1 MKKTVRIA
9 TIVVVVLIAVLLVAP
24 TLLRGKIERIVR
36 READSALVAK
46 LDFVRLDISLLR
58 HFPNASLELKGLTLV
73 GTGAFAGDTI
83 VAAKRISVV
92 VAPLSLLGDE
102 GLVVK
107 KILLDAPAVHGRKTA
122 DGAVNWDVA
131 KPSQEPEAPSEDEPQ
146 DEAPSTFRLAV
157 RDFRIVDA
165 AIRYED
171 DSTKVVFA
179 TTPLSLRLRGDLS
192 AGRSDLDLHLE
203 AGGVRFVS
211 GGIPMLRD
219 VEAELEASI
228 EADLEHGRYTFAEN
242 TLRLNAVEVGLD
254 GWVETG
260 DGVVAMDLA
269 AGCDAVKFREL
280 LSLVPAF
287 YTREFRNLTA
297 TGELA
302 MSLWARGELRD
313 ATVPAFG
320 LDVKVSDGGF
330 RYASLPKSVTGIEVA
345 LSVTNPGGPLDATV
359 VDLSRFG
366 MKMAGNAV
374 SATFRATNLVS
385 DPAFRAAVAGRVDLG
400 SVREVYPLDKEV
412 ELAGT
417 IKADLKAEGRMSD
430 IEKGRYERVDAAGT
444 CVVEGLGLHAA
455 SLTDLRIRRM
465 AATVTPA
472 ALTLGEFGAT
482 AGRSDLSATGQL
494 TGYLGYL
501 LRGATLSGRLYVK
514 SELLDLNELL
524 AALPT
529 ADAAEAPDAAAESD
543 AAAAPAGEAGAPQIP
558 RNLDLAFKADLHK
571 VLLQGMTI
579 DSFTGEIRAADGTL
593 TLQRLAMGLFG
604 GKVAASGRYATAADP
619 QHPALDLKAEFAG
632 ASFRRTFEELDMVRK
647 LVPIFAETGGDYSLS
662 LDLRTRLDAAMA
674 PDLQTLDASGE
685 IRSANIRVERIAA
698 LDALAKALGD
708 DALRRI
714 EAKDVAIRFAVR
726 EGRLAT
732 QPFDLKM
739 GGIAMNLAGSTGLDG
754 TIDYQ
759 AKVSLPASATGGVLQ
774 RIGVHIGGT
783 FSAPKI
789 TLGVKEAAEEAVK
802 GIVDREIEKLTGSES
817 LAAEVEKQAERLR
830 AEAKAAGEKLVAAAE
845 QQRAK
850 LVEGAAA
857 KGALAKAAAEK
868 AGDKLVAEARKQ
880 AAKLETEAERQIEKL
895 SAKQAE

>member
-9 TIVVVVLIAVLLVAP
+9 TIVVVVLIAVLLAAP

-36 READSALVAK
+36 READAALVAK
-46 LDFVRLDISLLR
+46 LDFARLDISLLR
-58 HFPNASLELKGLTLV
+58 HFPNASLELKGLTL
-73 GTGAFAGDTI
+73 TGADAFAGDTI
-83 VAAKRISVV
+83 VAARRISVV

-107 KILLDAPAVHGRKTA
+107 KILFDAPAVHARKTA
-122 DGAVNWDVA
+122 DGAVNWDVV
-131 KPSQEPEAPSEDEPQ
+131 KPSQEPEESPEEASQGDDPS
-146 DEAPSTFRLAV
+146 SFRLAV

-171 DSTKVVFA
+171 DSTKVAFA
-179 TTPLSLRLRGDLS
+179 TAPLSLRLRGDLS

-203 AGGVRFVS
+203 AEGVRFVS

-219 VEAELEASI
+219 VEAELKASI
-228 EADLEHGRYTFAEN
+228 EADPQRGRYAFAEN

-254 GWVETG
+254 GWIETG
-260 DGVVAMDLA
+260 DGVVKMDLT

-320 LDVKVSDGGF
+320 LDVAVTDGGF
-330 RYASLPKSVTGIEVA
+330 RYASLPKSVTDIEVA
-345 LSVTNPGGPLDATV
+345 LSVTNPGGSLDATV

-366 MKMAGNAV
+366 MKMADNAV
-374 SATFRATNLVS
+374 SATFRAANLVS
-385 DPAFRAAVAGRVDLG
+385 DPAFRASVAGRVDLG
-400 SVREVYPLDKEV
+400 SVREVYPLEKGV
-412 ELAGT
+412 ELGGLVT
-417 IKADLKAEGRMSD
+417 ADLKAEGRMSD
-430 IEKGRYERVDAAGT
+430 IDKGRYERMKASGT
-444 CVVEGLGLHAA
+444 CIVEGVGLSVAG
-455 SLTDLRIRRM
+455 LPDLRIRRM

-482 AGRSDLSATGQL
+482 AGRSDLSATGRL

-501 LRGATLSGRLYVK
+501 LRGAPLSGRLYVK
-514 SELLDLNELL
+514 SDLLDLNELL
-524 AALPT
+524 AMLPASED
-529 ADAAEAPDAAAESD
+529 ADSGADPEQKAAPS
-543 AAAAPAGEAGAPQIP
+543 PAGEAAAPEIP

-579 DSFTGEIRAADGTL
+579 DDFTGEIRAADGAL

-619 QHPALDLKAEFAG
+619 QRPALDLKAEFAG

-662 LDLRTRLDAAMA
+662 LDLRTRLDATMA
-674 PDLQTLDASGE
+674 PDLRTLDASGE

-714 EAKDVAIRFAVR
+714 EAKDVAIRFTVR

-739 GGIAMNLAGSTGLDG
+739 GAVAMNLAGSTGLDG

-759 AKVSLPASATGGVLQ
+759 AKVSLPAAATGGVLQ
-774 RIGVHIGGT
+774 RIGVRIGGT
-783 FSAPKI
+783 FAAPKI
-789 TLGVKEAAEEAVK
+789 TLGVREAAEEAVK
-802 GIVDREIEKLTGSES
+802 NIVDREIEKLTGSES

-830 AEAKAAGEKLVAAAE
+830 AEARRAGEKLVAAAE
-845 QQRAK
+845 EQRAG
-850 LVEGAAA
+850 LVEAAAA
-857 KGALAKAAAEK
+857 KGALAKIAAEK
-868 AGDKLVAEARKQ
+868 AGDKLVSEARKL
-880 AAKLETEAERQIEKL
+880 ADKLATEAERQIGKL
-895 SAKQAE
+895 AAKEAE

>member
-1 MKKTVRIA
+1 MKKTVGIA
-9 TIVVVVLIAVLLVAP
+9 TIVAVVLIAVLLAAP

-46 LDFVRLDISLLR
+46 LDFARLDISLLR
-58 HFPNASLELKGLTLV
+58 HFPNASLELKGLTLI

-107 KILLDAPAVHGRKTA
+107 KIQLDAPAVHGRKTA
-122 DGAVNWDVA
+122 DGAVNWDVV
-131 KPSQEPEAPSEDEPQ
+131 KPSEEPEAPSEDEPQ
-146 DEAPSTFRLAV
+146 DEGPSTFRLAV

-171 DSTKVVFA
+171 DSTKVAFA

-192 AGRSDLDLHLE
+192 AARSDLDLHLE

-211 GGIPMLRD
+211 GGIPLLRD
-219 VEAELEASI
+219 VEAELKASI
-228 EADLEHGRYTFAEN
+228 EADSERGRYTFAEN

-254 GWVETG
+254 GWIETG
-260 DGVVAMDLA
+260 DDVVAMDLA

-297 TGELA
+297 SGELA

-320 LDVKVSDGGF
+320 VEVKVSDGGF
-330 RYASLPKSVTGIEVA
+330 RYASLPKSVTDIEIA
-345 LSVTNPGGPLDATV
+345 LSVANPGGSLDATV

-385 DPAFRAAVAGRVDLG
+385 DPAFRAAVAGRVDLA
-400 SVREVYPLDKEV
+400 SVREVYPLDEGIG
-412 ELAGT
+412 LSGT
-417 IKADLKAEGRMSD
+417 IRADLKAGGRMSD
-430 IEKGRYERVDAAGT
+430 IEKGRYERMDAAGT
-444 CVVEGLGLHAA
+444 CIVEGLGLNIA
-455 SLTDLRIRRM
+455 SLPDLRIRRM

-472 ALTLGEFGAT
+472 ALTLGEFGAS

-501 LRGATLSGRLYVK
+501 LRGAPLSGRLYVK

-524 AALPT
+524 AALP
-529 ADAAEAPDAAAESD
+529 
-543 AAAAPAGEAGAPQIP
+543 AGEAAGAPAESEAADPSAGAPRIP

-593 TLQRLAMGLFG
+593 TLQRLAMGLFD

-619 QHPALDLKAEFAG
+619 QRPELDLKAEFSG

-739 GGIAMNLAGSTGLDG
+739 GGVAMNLAGSTGLDG
-754 TIDYQ
+754 SIDYQ

-789 TLGVKEAAEEAVK
+789 TLGVKEAVEEAVK

-817 LAAEVEKQAERLR
+817 LAAEAEKQAERLR

-845 QQRAK
+845 AQRAK
-850 LVEGAAA
+850 LVEGAAS
-857 KGALAKAAAEK
+857 KGALAKVAAEK

-880 AAKLETEAERQIEKL
+880 AAKLETEAERQIGKL
-895 SAKQAE
+895 AAQRSE